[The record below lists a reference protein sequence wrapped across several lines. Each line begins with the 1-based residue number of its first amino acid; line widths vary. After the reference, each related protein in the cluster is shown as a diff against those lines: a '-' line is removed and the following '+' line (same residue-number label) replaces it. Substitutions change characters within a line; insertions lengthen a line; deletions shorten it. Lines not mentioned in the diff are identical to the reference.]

1 MSEME
6 STSPKPAEAGALLGA
21 LLSNPDLIRNVS
33 ALLANSGAG
42 AAEQMPPASSQPSLP
57 ANGDAAA
64 EGISRVLSN
73 PEMMAKLPDLMKML
87 APMVQQA
94 TGEKKG
100 EGLSLSPAAGEE
112 MGDRRCCRNDLLL
125 ALKPF
130 LSPARCRAV
139 DTLIGLSRLGDALQ
153 KLT

>member
-1 MSEME
+1 MSDIE
-6 STSPKPAEAGALLGA
+6 STSPKPADATALLGT

-33 ALLANSGAG
+33 SLLNASGAEK
-42 AAEQMPPASSQPSLP
+42 AEQASPTPSGAPLQT
-57 ANGDAAA
+57 NGDAVAD
-64 EGISRVLSN
+64 GISRVLSN
-73 PEMMAKLPDLMKML
+73 PEMMAKLPDVMKML

-94 TGEKKG
+94 THEK
-100 EGLSLSPAAGEE
+100 AGDVPTLAPI
-112 MGDRRCCRNDLLL
+112 GGGSAKDRRGCRNDLLL